1 MNSLTSNLKFIA
13 SVLCFSLLLITLP
26 SNRAAAASKPG
37 SVVIVTGSGAASAAP
52 DTANISLT
60 ISTSAEE
67 TTAASGEN
75 AAITDKVRTAVRE
88 LGISKSD
95 IKTSNYNCFPVY
107 DNDNSIS
114 GYRVSNTLQVTV
126 RNFSVINQVI
136 DNSLAAGATQI
147 SGLYFSLSDTSKL
160 RSIAIQAAI
169 ADAKEKAEIIASS
182 LGKTIT
188 GIDTITENS
197 SDSPRRYSNA
207 MLLKAAASADTQID
221 GGELDY
227 NATVTIHYFI
237 N

>member
-1 MNSLTSNLKFIA
+1 MNNFLSKLKLTT
-13 SVLCFSLLLITLP
+13 SVLCFSLLLISLP
-26 SNRAAAASKPG
+26 NNHTSAASKHD

-60 ISTSAEE
+60 ISTAAEE
-67 TTAASGEN
+67 TSTASGEN
-75 AAITDKVRTAVRE
+75 AATTEKVRAAVRE

-95 IKTSNYNCFPVY
+95 IQTGNYNCYPVY
-107 DNDNSIS
+107 DNNNSIS
-114 GYRVSNTLQVTV
+114 GYRVSNTLKVTV
-126 RNFSVINQVI
+126 RDFSVINKAI

-160 RSIAIQAAI
+160 RSIAIKAAI
-169 ADAKEKAEIIASS
+169 ADAKEKAEIIAAS

-188 GIDTITENS
+188 GIDTITESS

-207 MLLKAAASADTQID
+207 MLLKAESFGTQID
-221 GGELDY
+221 GGEIDY